1 MGEKVTGWWG
11 ITLDRQTLF
20 AMGCCAFTVLAVLA
34 VLSRF
39 EEPPTVRA
47 AETDQAIVIAELRSR
62 VISAEATA
70 AAATGGADPMPESFP
85 DVGAASIP
93 DVGNEREVVP
103 DWMPLTV
110 RAWWPIITA
119 AAEEHGVDPALVS
132 IVMLVESGG
141 DPTAGSGAGALGLMQ
156 VVPRWHPSLCI
167 DPDCMS
173 AYDPNHNVDVGTA
186 YLAECMA
193 RHAGQGSAPDWTDT
207 VIDASACYNGGSAS
221 NTTSETASYRRWVGG
236 MWSERG
242 EQTSPTFDSWM
253 AAGGSRLVES
263 AEAELGIVPDVLFD
277 QSRAMGTR
285 P

>member
-1 MGEKVTGWWG
+1 MDDKNVTNWMTAALTRQALFLTVCGSLG
-11 ITLDRQTLF
+11 ALATL
-20 AMGCCAFTVLAVLA
+20 AG
-34 VLSRF
+34 LSHMQ
-39 EEPPTVRA
+39 EPQTVRA
-47 AETDQAIVIAELRSR
+47 AETDQAVVIAELRSR

-93 DVGNEREVVP
+93 DVGNDRAIVP

-193 RHAGQGSAPDWTDT
+193 RYAGQGSAPDWTDT

-221 NTTSETASYRRWVGG
+221 NTTSETASYRRWIGG
-236 MWSERG
+236 MWSERA
-242 EQTSPTFDSWM
+242 QQASPTFEAWM

-263 AEAELGIVPDVLFD
+263 AEAELGIVPFVETS
-277 QSRAMGTR
+277 QAMAVT